1 MSMGIVD
8 RLISFVNP
16 VEDGDA
22 REQAAAAGDGR
33 QKNLVISEPH
43 SFDEVQ
49 ELADS
54 IRMNRPV
61 ILNTSKL
68 DRDTARRVLDF
79 MSGCIYALDETFRR
93 YRTGYSYSRHRS
105 VHEDGFFETRNN
117 VLFGVRFRVLTVFFH
132 VK

>member
-61 ILNTSKL
+61 ILNTSQARSGHGQEGFGL
-68 DRDTARRVLDF
+68 HVRMYICLRRRPSEDIGRDIHIHATGVCMRTVSSKPGTMCYSVCVLE
-79 MSGCIYALDETFRR
+79 Y
-93 YRTGYSYSRHRS
+93 
-105 VHEDGFFETRNN
+105 
-117 VLFGVRFRVLTVFFH
+117 
-132 VK
+132 

>member
-22 REQAAAAGDGR
+22 REQAAVAGDGR

-79 MSGCIYALDETFRR
+79 MSGCIYALD
-93 YRTGYSYSRHRS
+93 GDLQKIS
-105 VHEDGFFETRNN
+105 DGIFIFTPQECA
-117 VLFGVRFRVLTVFFH
+117 
-132 VK
+132 